1 MKVNYDADSDIMYTS
16 IRDEG
21 VEDMDELGEDVFAE
35 YNKIGDIIGIEIWQ
49 ARKNVI
55 PEILDFVKVAKQT

>member
-1 MKVNYDADSDIMYTS
+1 MTLIPTS
-16 IRDEG
+16 CISRSE
-21 VEDMDELGEDVFAE
+21 MRMSKTWTNWGEDVFAE
-35 YNKIGDIIGIEIWQ
+35 YNKDGDIIGIEIWQ